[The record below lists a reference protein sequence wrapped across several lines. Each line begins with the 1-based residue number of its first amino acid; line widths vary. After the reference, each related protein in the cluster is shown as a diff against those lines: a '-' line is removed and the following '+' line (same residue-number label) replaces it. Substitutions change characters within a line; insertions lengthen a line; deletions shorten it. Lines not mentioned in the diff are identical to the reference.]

1 MTIPES
7 IMLADVSLIL
17 QILALIILVY
27 SILKFKRSN
36 RKKEDIDTHGKIASI
51 AFALVLITVVYMAY
65 SAYNLFQLWISVG
78 VSLTTPIVMLVSLH
92 GLLGVITLIFAALF
106 VANRWKWKKVGYMRS
121 IAATWTITFLGGII
135 IYSYMYL

>member
-36 RKKEDIDTHGKIASI
+36 RKKKI
-51 AFALVLITVVYMAY
+51 
-65 SAYNLFQLWISVG
+65 
-78 VSLTTPIVMLVSLH
+78 LTLMEKLH
-92 GLLGVITLIFAALF
+92 P
-106 VANRWKWKKVGYMRS
+106 
-121 IAATWTITFLGGII
+121 
-135 IYSYMYL
+135 